1 MNIALIIVNPQ
12 NDHITN
18 VSEQKLLKELN
29 TLVTE
34 YGKQFDHIIITR
46 EWRKIEDSN
55 TVQNTSVKKKCVAE
69 TFGADLAEPLK
80 ETLINHT
87 ISASL
92 RKDLLTP
99 SQSEFEAITEDGG
112 NLKQILEELKVSDI
126 LITGFIRKNIVEK
139 TLVDAVAFG
148 YNAIFLA
155 DYIKFIE
162 DDNESEVPETF
173 LGNFNSFG
181 PVCGECRSK
190 RCPGAWGR
198 PCIDMP

>member
-1 MNIALIIVNPQ
+1 MNTALIIVNPQ

-18 VSEQKLLKELN
+18 TSEQKLLKELN

-34 YGKQFDHIIITR
+34 HREQFDHIIITR
-46 EWRKIEDSN
+46 EWRKIENPN
-55 TVQNTSVKKKCVAE
+55 TFQNISVKKKCIAE

-99 SQSEFEAITEDGG
+99 SQTEFEAITEDGG
-112 NLKQILEELKVSDI
+112 NLKQILEELKISDI

-139 TLVDAVAFG
+139 TLVDAVSFG
-148 YNAIFLA
+148 YNTTFLA
-155 DYIKFIE
+155 DYIKLVE
-162 DDNESEVPETF
+162 DDNELEAPETF
-173 LGNFNSFG
+173 LGKFSFG
-181 PVCGECRSK
+181 PVCGECGSK